1 MDADESD
8 ADDGVIDTTTSDFNI
23 TSITELLEVGFQI
36 QMYKIVREAAFF
48 FSGPATKAP
57 LHSRASWPPFLGYF
71 FSSSKKS
78 SFFLVAWPLTPSPS
92 ISTS

>member
-48 FSGPATKAP
+48 F
-57 LHSRASWPPFLGYF
+57 
-71 FSSSKKS
+71 
-78 SFFLVAWPLTPSPS
+78 
-92 ISTS
+92 